1 MSRIL
6 MMPLKG
12 TVSRY
17 LATVNDNGVR
27 SDAMNDHPKIART
40 DHDVLALIR
49 ERWSPRAFDPARDIP
64 RADLLRIFEAARWAP
79 SSFNEQ
85 PWRFVV
91 TERRGTPEA
100 FEALAGALTSRN
112 QLWAKQAPVLT
123 LVSLRVTLERN
134 EAPNPHA
141 WYDAG
146 HAVALLT
153 LQATDLGLSLRQ
165 MEGFDRAAAQ
175 AACAV
180 PPGFEPV
187 VVMAIGYAG
196 DPDSLVHDKHR
207 EAERLPRSRR
217 PLGETVFEATWGR
230 PLTRV

>member
-1 MSRIL
+1 M
-6 MMPLKG
+6 
-12 TVSRY
+12 T
-17 LATVNDNGVR
+17 
-27 SDAMNDHPKIART
+27 DHPKIART
-40 DHDVLALIR
+40 DHDVLDLIR
-49 ERWSPRAFDPARDIP
+49 RRWSPRAFDQDRDIS

-91 TERRGTPEA
+91 AERRHTPDA
-100 FEALAGALTSRN
+100 FEALASALTTRN
-112 QLWAKQAPVLT
+112 QLWARQAPVLT
-123 LVSLRVTLERN
+123 LVALRVALERIV
-134 EAPNPHA
+134 AQNPLA

-175 AACAV
+175 AACGV
-180 PPGFEPV
+180 PAGFEPV

-196 DPDSLVHDKHR
+196 DPDTLSHDKHR
-207 EAERLPRSRR
+207 ESERLPRSRR
-217 PLGETVFEATWGR
+217 PIGESVFEATWGR
-230 PLTRV
+230 PLAGER